1 MYLNVK
7 ETAEKWKISERS
19 VRNYCSQGKIP
30 GAIIDGKSWKIP
42 KNAVKPVR
50 KKRNAMIPR
59 DLPVLLLKKNP
70 EFPVEYTIKFKL
82 I

>member
-42 KNAVKPVR
+42 KMQLNQSER
-50 KKRNAMIPR
+50 K
-59 DLPVLLLKKNP
+59 
-70 EFPVEYTIKFKL
+70 ETQ
-82 I
+82 